1 MLGNHFVLASASLG
15 VVVISR
21 DADHISRIDLEDHR
35 LATTGIGE
43 VREIVDGA
51 EVQPCGAS
59 LILVVAHGIS
69 THLTDL
75 AHRVVELARVNVPVI
90 ATDILEGEEVTIL
103 GDGELAHI
111 KEGVEFVDR
120 PIGGILHQINHE
132 VKQGLNREI
141 LLHELNHTLGE
152 GVVDDLTIEGDCSII
167 DLDGL
172 TPELMEVVLHLAS
185 EIDLIEER
193 CPVILLDS
201 FKSLGVVRM
210 RRINRVDFSFDASGD

>member
-15 VVVISR
+15 VVVVGR

-35 LATTGIGE
+35 LATTSIRE

-59 LILVVAHGIS
+59 LILVIAHGIS

-75 AHRVVELARVNVPVI
+75 AHRVVKLARVNVLVI
-90 ATDILEGEEVTIL
+90 TTDILEGEEETIL

-111 KEGVEFVDR
+111 EEGVEFLYR
-120 PIGGILHQINHE
+120 PIGGILHEVDHE
-132 VKQGLNREI
+132 VEQRLNREI

-152 GVVDDLTIEGDCSII
+152 GVVDDLTIEGDCSIV

-172 TPELMEVVLHLAS
+172 TPELMEVVLDFAS
-185 EIDLIEER
+185 EIYLIEEG
-193 CPVILLDS
+193 CPVALLDS
-201 FKSLGVVRM
+201 FECLGVVRM
-210 RRINRVDFSFDASGD
+210 GRINRVDFSFDASGD